1 MGEEMAGQVVELG
14 SGDAVMV
21 RVEVDVEGMERVET
35 VVMRVEAGSVVVSV
49 VVVVDVWVGEVTASE
64 HADERIEAWNLPS
77 TPGVEVAAL
86 LTMAA
91 ASVGNK
97 WLG

>member
-14 SGDAVMV
+14 SGDAVTV
-21 RVEVDVEGMERVET
+21 RVEVDVEGMERVEI
-35 VVMRVEAGSVVVSV
+35 VVMRVETGSVVVSV

-64 HADERIEAWNLPS
+64 HADERMEAGNLPS
-77 TPGVEVAAL
+77 TPGVAVAAL
-86 LTMAA
+86 FTMAA